1 MPETDLYKLTQSAF
15 PPVIS
20 RIGAESQ
27 LSLLLE
33 ISTDLGW
40 FHGHFPGQP
49 ILAGVVQL
57 HWAVT
62 VARTN
67 FNLDHGPLDV
77 SRLKFKNVVLPP
89 TILELALHR
98 VAANEVHFTFSS
110 FSNQHSEG
118 RLKFPGGTA
127 SSRAHQ

>member
-1 MPETDLYKLTQSAF
+1 MPETDLCKLTQAAL

-20 RIGAESQ
+20 RIGTEAQ

-33 ISTDLGW
+33 ISPDLGW
-40 FHGHFPGQP
+40 FRGHFPGQP

-62 VARTN
+62 VARIN
-67 FNLDHGPLDV
+67 FNLDQGPLDV

-89 TILELALHR
+89 TILEMTLHR

-110 FSNQHSEG
+110 FSNKHSEG
-118 RLKFPGGTA
+118 RLKFSGGTA
-127 SSRAHQ
+127 C